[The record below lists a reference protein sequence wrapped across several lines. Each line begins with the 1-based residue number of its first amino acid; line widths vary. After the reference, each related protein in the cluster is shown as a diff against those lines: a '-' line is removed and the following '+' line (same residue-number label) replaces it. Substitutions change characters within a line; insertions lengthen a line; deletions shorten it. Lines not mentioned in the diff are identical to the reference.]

1 MGGLFVLT
9 IILVLMNLIPVIYF
23 ERWGGFSG
31 KEVFDKDCPNWE
43 RLMYLYLVITFIS
56 YIVIVFFFPEI
67 WDTTTIRSV
76 F

>member
-9 IILVLMNLIPVIYF
+9 IIVVLMNLIPLIII
-23 ERWGGFSG
+23 ERTGGSSG
-31 KEVFDKDCPNWE
+31 KQVFEKDCPNWE
-43 RLMYLYLVITFIS
+43 RMWFLYVVITSIS
-56 YIVIVFFFPEI
+56 YIVLVFFFPEV